1 MPGREGFGAADTSVT
16 VETGV
21 TTTRLTWLVT
31 LSSIQ
36 AVLPGP
42 GAPLRKTGVGLK
54 EPVLAPA

>member
-1 MPGREGFGAADTSVT
+1 MPGREGFGADDSSVVVAMGAT
-16 VETGV
+16 I
-21 TTTRLTWLVT
+21 TRLIWLVT
-31 LSSIQ
+31 LSSID